1 MLKILESIQGTSKPS
16 QANSQEEELFSLM
29 KTFVTPQHHK
39 QVSNIILSSNI
50 PHEEPKEQE
59 IKKTP
64 QIQNKSMKSEDKNS
78 EVLSNDASQK
88 SPNNQN
94 MNDFLFLS
102 KVATMCNQLNV
113 EDRQKKEKNEKED
126 DAEKDFDEI
135 KLKSKKMYFI

>member
-16 QANSQEEELFSLM
+16 QASSQEEELLSLM
-29 KTFVTPQHHK
+29 KTLVTPQHK

-50 PHEEPKEQE
+50 PHEMPNEQE
-59 IKKTP
+59 IKKTT
-64 QIQNKSMKSEDKNS
+64 QIQNNTMKFEDKNS

>member
-16 QANSQEEELFSLM
+16 QPSSQEEELLSLM
-29 KTFVTPQHHK
+29 KTLVTPQHK

-59 IKKTP
+59 IKKPT
-64 QIQNKSMKSEDKNS
+64 QIQTNSMKFEDKNS

-88 SPNNQN
+88 SQGNQN

-135 KLKSKKMYFI
+135 KLKSKKM

>member
-1 MLKILESIQGTSKPS
+1 MP
-16 QANSQEEELFSLM
+16 N
-29 KTFVTPQHHK
+29 
-39 QVSNIILSSNI
+39 
-50 PHEEPKEQE
+50 EQE
-59 IKKTP
+59 IKKTT
-64 QIQNKSMKSEDKNS
+64 QIQNNTMKFEDKNS